1 MDLILGATIAIAWSF
16 IGTLI
21 FRLYDNDTD
30 YYAVLAVWNVPT
42 ISVPA
47 AIIIMNLSA
56 APLWAI
62 GCAPVAFLLSAVYL
76 YAVSRQPRRFDAGH
90 TFRP

>member
-1 MDLILGATIAIAWSF
+1 MALILGATIATAWSF

-21 FRLYDNDTD
+21 FRFYDNDTD

-42 ISVPA
+42 ISIPA
-47 AIIIMNLSA
+47 AIILMNLSA

-62 GCAPVAFLLSAVYL
+62 SCAPVALMLSIVYF
-76 YAVSRQPRRFDAGH
+76 YAVSR
-90 TFRP
+90 